1 MLTVHGE
8 SEVVLSLGVTV
19 LETVVQVG
27 LAVLALIMGSSET
40 WGNAVISLWEKNKIG
55 HPDNPMR
62 RYLLIFRI
70 ICQLRRVV
78 EIPEKQVEMES
89 EKYCFVPLRQFS

>member
-40 WGNAVISLWEKNKIG
+40 
-55 HPDNPMR
+55 
-62 RYLLIFRI
+62 
-70 ICQLRRVV
+70 
-78 EIPEKQVEMES
+78 
-89 EKYCFVPLRQFS
+89 